1 MLRAILTPLAFLA
14 LPLAFLALMGS
25 SALAQINF
33 VGPGST
39 PEGDYLRGV
48 GVAAYGIGLGNFFDA
63 RAGAINLDTN
73 IRLNEYVAAVLKNEN
88 AENAAH
94 RDGILRKKREEY
106 NQNQERILKSPEARD
121 VDKGDALNKVLEK
134 MNAGIIQESTH
145 RYADVPLSVDEVRR
159 IPFKLAEKGVKSFS
173 MQRLTVKERGT
184 WPLAFQ
190 DRQFDRERRNYEL
203 ALDHVLEQHVQKAAQ
218 IEAIDGLKSAV
229 GQLSD
234 KLDQVMG
241 RDPNDRRFIDARA
254 ALRELDAIVEMLKTY
269 KIQPALVDLDQYH
282 GTTVNDLRVYMRKH
296 SLQFS
301 AAQSKEERELFPE
314 LFAKLRMHYDKVKEA
329 VGNDDKN

>member
-1 MLRAILTPLAFLA
+1 MLIILACLGTR
-14 LPLAFLALMGS
+14 S
-25 SALAQINF
+25 VAQVVF

-39 PEGDYLRGV
+39 PQGDYLRGV
-48 GVAAYGIGLGNFFDA
+48 GMAAYGIGMGNLLDA
-63 RAGAINLDTN
+63 QANAINADVG
-73 IRLNEYVAAVLKNEN
+73 IKLNEYIASVLKNEN
-88 AENAAH
+88 AENVDH
-94 RDGILRKKREEY
+94 RDGILRKKRDEF
-106 NQNQERILKSPEARD
+106 NQNHERILKSPEARD
-121 VDKGDALNKVLEK
+121 VDNGGALNAVLEK
-134 MNAGIIQESTH
+134 MNAGLIQESIH
-145 RYADVPLSVDEVRR
+145 RSADVPVSVDEVRR

-190 DRQFDRERRNYEL
+190 DRQFDRERRDYEL

-218 IEAIDGLKSAV
+218 IEAIDKLKSAV

-241 RDPNDRRFIDARA
+241 RVPNDRRFIEARA

-269 KIQPALVDLDQYH
+269 KIQPALVDLDEYH

-296 SLQFS
+296 GLQFS

-314 LFAKLRMHYDKVKEA
+314 LYTKLRMHYDKVTAA
-329 VGNDDKN
+329 VGNDGKN

>member
-1 MLRAILTPLAFLA
+1 MTRTVVAALVVLACLGTSSQAQVVFL
-14 LPLAFLALMGS
+14 
-25 SALAQINF
+25 
-33 VGPGST
+33 GPGST
-39 PEGDYLRGV
+39 PQGDYRRGV
-48 GVAAYGIGLGNFFDA
+48 GVAAYGIWTGNLLDA
-63 RAGAINLDTN
+63 HANAQNVETG
-73 IRLNEYVAAVLKNEN
+73 IRLNEYFASVLKNEN
-88 AENAAH
+88 AENAQH
-94 RDGILRKKREEY
+94 RAWVIQKDKNLYDKIQK
-106 NQNQERILKSPEARD
+106 RILESPEAKD

-134 MNAGIIQESTH
+134 MNAGLIQESTH

-241 RDPNDRRFIDARA
+241 RDPNDRRFIEARA
-254 ALRELDAIVEMLKTY
+254 ALRELDAVIEMLKTY

-282 GTTVNDLRVYMRKH
+282 GTTVNDLRVYMRNH
-296 SLQFS
+296 GLQFS
-301 AAQSKEERELFPE
+301 AAQSKEEREIFPE

-329 VGNDDKN
+329 VGNDGKN